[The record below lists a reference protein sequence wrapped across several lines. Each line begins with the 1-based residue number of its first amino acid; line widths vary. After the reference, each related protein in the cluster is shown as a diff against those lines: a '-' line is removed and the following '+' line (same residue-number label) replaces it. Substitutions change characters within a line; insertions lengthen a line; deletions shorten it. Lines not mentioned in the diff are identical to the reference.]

1 MDVTTQAIALR
12 STDVN
17 ENDKLILLYS
27 LEYGKIT
34 VHAKGIRKSTAKL
47 KFCADQFC
55 FGTYELAKNGDRFT
69 LKTCD
74 QKESFFCLREDVV
87 RYYAACLIA
96 ECVIVGTADGQ
107 SEPQVFV
114 EVLRAMQSL
123 ANETEPMSVALRFI
137 VAFFRLE
144 GSALNWDECSVC
156 GNKPQK
162 VFFDGYRGATV
173 CQNCRTAESVSV
185 PSNAVAVC
193 KMVDGLPYE
202 KLKNVS
208 ATGETLKDALT
219 VCGKRFACVFG
230 NLRTVSELVKLA

>member
-12 STDVN
+12 NTDVN

-47 KFCADQFC
+47 
-55 FGTYELAKNGDRFT
+55 
-69 LKTCD
+69 
-74 QKESFFCLREDVV
+74 
-87 RYYAACLIA
+87 IA

-114 EVLRAMQSL
+114 EMLRAMQSL
-123 ANETEPMSVALRFI
+123 ANEAEPMLVALRFI

-144 GSALNWDECSVC
+144 GSALNWNECSSC

-173 CQNCRTAESVSV
+173 CQNCRSAESNPV

-230 NLRTVSELVKLA
+230 KDTVHFLFDF